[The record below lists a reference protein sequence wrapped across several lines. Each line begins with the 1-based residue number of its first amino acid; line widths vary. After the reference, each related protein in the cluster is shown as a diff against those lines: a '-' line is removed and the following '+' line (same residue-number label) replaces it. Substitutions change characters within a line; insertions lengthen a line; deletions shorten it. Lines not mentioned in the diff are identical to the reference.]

1 MFDHLFSEGTIG
13 TMKTNNRI
21 VFTAMGNAF
30 ANTDGTV
37 SETDIAFYGA
47 RAKGGVGLVITECA
61 VVDGETGRGNGQQI
75 CVYDDKFVPGLKALS
90 DEIHKYDQKLAV
102 QIYHPGRQGVTAFNG
117 NGTMPAPSAIECKAV
132 HQPTH
137 AMSLDEIK
145 AMVQK
150 FVAAAVRVKEAGVD
164 AVEVHGAHG
173 YLINEFLSPYT
184 NVRTDEYGGSTEN
197 RMRFLEEII
206 TGIQEKCGKDYPM
219 LVRLSVDEFLEYS
232 GVEDQGLKL
241 EESVKIAKRLEELG
255 VHALDISSGIYESMN
270 TAWEPSSFPQGW
282 KIHLAE
288 TIKKAVQIPVIGV
301 SVIRD
306 PEYADQIIKEGKL
319 DFAGSARQH
328 YSEPEW
334 SNKAKEGRLSEIRKC
349 ISCLHCMET
358 LMGMGGAPT
367 TECTINIQT
376 GKEHVY
382 TDIKKD
388 GANRKVAI
396 IGAGP
401 AGLEAA
407 RVLLERGFQPV
418 IFEKNKQLGGQ
429 LQLAN
434 KPPKKEK
441 INWLI
446 QFLQATTEEKGVE
459 IRYGHAATL
468 EELKKLD
475 PYAIFITQGSKPFV
489 PKFLAN
495 TGLDSI
501 VTAADVLGGTLDIQ
515 EKNVAIVGSGLTGLE
530 TAHYLAERKNKV
542 HLFEMEENI
551 GPGLFFQNLIDVM
564 NHIMPLGVEL
574 HPNSKLIDV
583 REGQATF
590 EHTVTGAC
598 STFDFDC
605 LVLSIGNQPA
615 TDLVEE
621 INKEF
626 DNVRILGDANKVGKI
641 RDAMEDGF
649 LAAYELS

>member
-1 MFDHLFSEGTIG
+1 
-13 TMKTNNRI
+13 
-21 VFTAMGNAF
+21 MGNAF

-37 SETDIAFYGA
+37 SETDIQFYGA

-75 CVYDDKFVPGLKALS
+75 CVYDDMFIPGLKALA
-90 DEIHKYDQKLAV
+90 DEVHKYGQKIAV
-102 QIYHPGRQGVTAFNG
+102 QIYHPGRQGVSFFNG
-117 NGTMPAPSAIECKAV
+117 NNTMPAPSAIECKAV

-137 AMSLDEIK
+137 EMSLDEIHS
-145 AMVQK
+145 MVQK
-150 FVAAAVRVKEAGVD
+150 FVDAAVRVKAAGID

-184 NVRTDEYGGSTEN
+184 NIRTDAYGGSTEN

-206 TGIQEKCGKDYPM
+206 SGIQAACGKDYPL

-232 GVEDQGLKL
+232 GVENQGLKL

-255 VHALDISSGIYESMN
+255 VHGLDISSGIYESMN

-288 TIKKAVQIPVIGV
+288 TIKQAVDIPVIGV

-306 PEYADQIIKEGKL
+306 PAYADQIIKEGKV

-328 YSEPEW
+328 FADPEW
-334 SNKAKEGRLSEIRKC
+334 SIKAKDGRLTEIRKC

-367 TECTINIQT
+367 SECTINIQT
-376 GKEHVY
+376 GKEHEY
-382 TDIKKD
+382 NQIKKD
-388 GANRKVAI
+388 GEERVVAI

-418 IFEKNKQLGGQ
+418 VFEKSHQLGGQ

-446 QFLQATTEEKGVE
+446 DFLQATTQEKGAL
-459 IRYGHAATL
+459 IRFGEEATI
-468 EELKKLD
+468 ESLKALD
-475 PYAIFITQGSKPFV
+475 PYAVFIAQGSVPFV
-489 PKFLAN
+489 PKFLAGQN
-495 TGLDSI
+495 LPN
-501 VTAADVLGGTLDIQ
+501 VCTAADVLSGSVLLEG
-515 EKNVAIVGSGLTGLE
+515 KNVGIVGSGLTGLE
-530 TAHYLAERKNKV
+530 TAHFLAEGKNKV

-564 NHIMPLGVEL
+564 HHIMPLGVEL
-574 HPNSKLIDV
+574 HPNSKLLDV
-583 REGQATF
+583 QGTQSTF
-590 EHTVTGAC
+590 EDTKTGVC
-598 STFDFDC
+598 STHLFDC
-605 LVLSIGNQPA
+605 LVLSIGNQPS
-615 TDLVEE
+615 TPLVEE
-621 INKEF
+621 IQRAF
-626 DNVRILGDANKVGKI
+626 TNVQVLGDANKVGKI
-641 RDAMEDGF
+641 RDAMENGF
-649 LAAYELS
+649 LAAYEL